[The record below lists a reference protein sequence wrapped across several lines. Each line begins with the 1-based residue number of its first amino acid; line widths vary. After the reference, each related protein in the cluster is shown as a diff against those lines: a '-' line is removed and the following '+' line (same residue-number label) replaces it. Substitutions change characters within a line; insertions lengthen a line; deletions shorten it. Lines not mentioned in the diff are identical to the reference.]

1 MWYGVP
7 THFWKIM
14 SISQYS
20 QYSHLLTSPSQK
32 VTIIDIRPLGRASHV
47 PIVLI
52 MIIIYNPHNVI
63 ILYWGLYVSWHN
75 VYAVIYKQDNLGWL
89 TTQGSNHFTNAGA
102 GIRVDDPRL
111 CAFAGGSNTLR
122 GRDSIQFFL
131 IKIVF
136 NHSNTCFS
144 LHISSS
150 IPEKV
155 LLKVLKKGE
164 SSHCWSNHHCWW
176 LNHLF
181 VWSLNPIFHG
191 VSSCFIPILVKSS
204 PFFLVKSHL
213 SNCRFPAF
221 WRKPLCRGSWG
232 TTGARG
238 LCGRW
243 PCGRRTRCSWCSRDL
258 EINMMRGHGH
268 YGCEYYT
275 STSIYYGKMM

>member
-1 MWYGVP
+1 
-7 THFWKIM
+7 M

-20 QYSHLLTSPSQK
+20 QYSHLLTSQK

-63 ILYWGLYVSWHN
+63 LYWGLYVSWYN
-75 VYAVIYKQDNLGWL
+75 VYAVIYKQDNLGLL

-131 IKIVF
+131 IKIMF

-144 LHISSS
+144 LHNSSS

-164 SSHCWSNHHCWW
+164 SSHCWSNHHCWSW
-176 LNHLF
+176 KITFLFDHL
-181 VWSLNPIFHG
+181 
-191 VSSCFIPILVKSS
+191 K
-204 PFFLVKSHL
+204 K
-213 SNCRFPAF
+213 
-221 WRKPLCRGSWG
+221 
-232 TTGARG
+232 
-238 LCGRW
+238 
-243 PCGRRTRCSWCSRDL
+243 
-258 EINMMRGHGH
+258 
-268 YGCEYYT
+268 
-275 STSIYYGKMM
+275 